1 MSAAEAQEVKN
12 LLLKDS
18 DQYRQLAERH
28 HQLDDRLHELTEK
41 HYLSDYEQVEEITL
55 KKRKLAL
62 KDQMEAMAREYAT
75 TQFHRAS

>member
-1 MSAAEAQEVKN
+1 MLFRS
-12 LLLKDS
+12 
-18 DQYRQLAERH
+18 
-28 HQLDDRLHELTEK
+28 
-41 HYLSDYEQVEEITL
+41 YLSDHEQVEEITL